1 LQPLPFPRLALVG
14 VTDTN
19 ALAARACNAAS
30 FGRREDLFGGLAH
43 TGRCNTYVSAH
54 VPMSWTSTWPL

>member
-1 LQPLPFPRLALVG
+1 LQPLPFPQLALVG
-14 VTDTN
+14 VTDTS

-30 FGRREDLFGGLAH
+30 RRREDLFGGLAH

-54 VPMSWTSTWPL
+54 VPVSWISTWPL